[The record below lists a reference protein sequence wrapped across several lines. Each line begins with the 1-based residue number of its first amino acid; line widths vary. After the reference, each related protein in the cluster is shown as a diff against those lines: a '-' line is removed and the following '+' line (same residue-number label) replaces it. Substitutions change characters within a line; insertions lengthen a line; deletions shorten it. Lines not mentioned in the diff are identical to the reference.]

1 MTLSA
6 FRDFLFGPLRPLL
19 VCANSATI
27 TPSEM
32 LSLSLRQCQS
42 PVSYFSALS
51 VLNRQGAI
59 ALSVDMQRFVAEMRH
74 LHDSE
79 VLSTGAC
86 WALPLPTLSAND
98 EFYAQ
103 LFLNFSKGYHALLSK
118 KIGKAASPE
127 LVHLY
132 LYEFYDEAN
141 CLFEALNRDKSEQ
154 NLPFASLSIYVLVN
168 LYNEVTRVHNPANM
182 RYVECFRTTEMLIG
196 AISPDLCTQHRGF
209 DMLIPNLKDYLASC
223 SATAACSSE
232 NEKDE
237 YVGVSKA
244 LRVLGISRTTLY
256 NYIKSGKLPKY
267 DRNGKP
273 HFKTS
278 DIQKLK
284 ETNPV

>member
-6 FRDFLFGPLRPLL
+6 FRDFLFGPLRPLV
-19 VCANSATI
+19 VCSNSATI

-79 VLSTGAC
+79 VLSTGIC
-86 WALPLPTLSAND
+86 WAVPLPTLSAND

-118 KIGKAASPE
+118 NIGRAASPE

-132 LYEFYDEAN
+132 LYEFYDEADS
-141 CLFEALNRDKSEQ
+141 LFEALNRDKSEQ

-168 LYNEVTRVHNPANM
+168 LYNEVTRIHNPANM
-182 RYVECFRTTEMLIG
+182 QCVECFRTAEMLIN
-196 AISPDLCTQHRGF
+196 AISPTLYTQHPGG
-209 DMLIPNLKDYLASC
+209 DMLIPCLRGYLDSC
-223 SATAACSSE
+223 CAEEAPSSASATE
-232 NEKDE
+232 E
-237 YVGVSKA
+237 YVGLTKT
-244 LRVLGISRTTLY
+244 LRILGISCTTLY